1 MKTPINAGDPQKEV
15 YRMTVLNRDDILK
28 VKDIAVEKVEVPAWG
43 GSVFVKGM
51 TGTERDAFESSI
63 VQQRGK
69 NASVNMANIR
79 AKLASQTICNEAGE
93 RLFSDAD
100 VKALGAKSASAL
112 QLVFEVAQRLSGISG
127 DDVEEL
133 AKELEDN
140 PFDGSPTD

>member
-1 MKTPINAGDPQKEV
+1 
-15 YRMTVLNRDDILK
+15 MTVLNRDEILQ
-28 VKDIAVEKVEVPAWG
+28 VKDIEIEEVEVPAWG

-51 TGTERDAFESSI
+51 TGTERDAFEASI

-79 AKLASQTICNEAGE
+79 AKLASQTICDKDGL
-93 RLFSDAD
+93 RLFTDAD
-100 VKALGAKSASAL
+100 IKALGKKSATAL
-112 QLVFEVAQRLSGISG
+112 QVVFDVAQRLSGISG

-133 AKELEDN
+133 AKEMDAN

>member
-1 MKTPINAGDPQKEV
+1 
-15 YRMTVLNRDDILK
+15 MTVLNRDDILK
-28 VKDIAVEKVEVPAWG
+28 VSDISIEEVDVPEWG

-69 NASVNMANIR
+69 NSSVNMSNIR
-79 AKLASQTICNEAGE
+79 AKLSAQTICDEAGE
-93 RLFSDAD
+93 RLFTDAD
-100 VKALGAKSASAL
+100 VKALGKKSATAL
-112 QLVFEVAQRLSGISG
+112 QRVFDVAQRLSGISG

-133 AKELEDN
+133 AKELDEN

>member
-1 MKTPINAGDPQKEV
+1 
-15 YRMTVLNRDDILK
+15 MTVLNRDEILQ
-28 VKDIAVEKVEVPAWG
+28 VKDIEIEEVEVPAWG

-51 TGTERDAFESSI
+51 TGTERDAFEASI

-79 AKLASQTICNEAGE
+79 AKLASQTICNEEGE
-93 RLFSDAD
+93 RLFTDAD
-100 VKALGAKSASAL
+100 IKALGKKSATAL
-112 QLVFEVAQRLSGISG
+112 QLIFDVAQRLSGISG

-133 AKELEDN
+133 AKEMDEN